1 MRLLPLHN
9 YTGALTD
16 SSVSDL
22 ATLRY
27 LRASL
32 QSARIFGL
40 DTLPSVPALNARLRA
55 ALAGGGGAIPIAMQ
69 YMPYASIRPE
79 ALQNNLLSVQN
90 DQLYD
95 VPGRSQ
101 SPYQPNVLFA
111 AAPARLDAPTNS
123 VAFVFR
129 RNLFLSG
136 DGRLPTSLALDF
148 GDGNGY
154 QATTWGQPLG
164 TTYTSGGIKRI
175 KVRVQFSTL
184 VISDEQVGF
193 STETRESWF
202 DFIVPEPATAAR
214 YGSNGGFDYL
224 MPVTSSHYSAQIN
237 VRYGAGHTS
246 LVKPLI
252 VVEQYNIAT
261 VANGKLA
268 HCNNSNNTVDEFLDR
283 TEQPFTAPF
292 NLRAVSE

>member
-1 MRLLPLHN
+1 MQYKPYARRP
-9 YTGALTD
+9 GALQD
-16 SSVSDL
+16 
-22 ATLRY
+22 
-27 LRASL
+27 
-32 QSARIFGL
+32 
-40 DTLPSVPALNARLRA
+40 
-55 ALAGGGGAIPIAMQ
+55 
-69 YMPYASIRPE
+69 
-79 ALQNNLLSVQN
+79 NLLRVQN

-101 SPYQPNVLFA
+101 SPYQTNVLFA

-123 VAFVFR
+123 VSFVFR

-136 DGRLPTSLALDF
+136 NGRLPTSLALDF

-154 QATTWGQPLG
+154 RIARWGRSLS
-164 TTYTSGGIKRI
+164 TVYAAGGSKRI
-175 KVRVQFSTL
+175 KVRIEFVSSPPREEGASAT
-184 VISDEQVGF
+184 V
-193 STETRESWF
+193 TYESWF
-202 DFIVPEPATAAR
+202 DLIVPEPAVAAR
-214 YGSNGGFDYL
+214 YGDNGGFDYIV
-224 MPVTSSHYSAQIN
+224 PITSSHASAHVN

-268 HCNNSNNTVDEFLDR
+268 HCNNSNNIVDEFLDR

-292 NLRAVSE
+292 NLNGSLEQAGYDIVYIDFDYNTDYIERNAALFENVVRLVNGTWKQPFNGVM

>member
-1 MRLLPLHN
+1 MQYKPYARRP
-9 YTGALTD
+9 GALQD
-16 SSVSDL
+16 
-22 ATLRY
+22 
-27 LRASL
+27 
-32 QSARIFGL
+32 
-40 DTLPSVPALNARLRA
+40 
-55 ALAGGGGAIPIAMQ
+55 
-69 YMPYASIRPE
+69 
-79 ALQNNLLSVQN
+79 NLLRVQN

-101 SPYQPNVLFA
+101 SPYQTNVLFA

-123 VAFVFR
+123 VSFVFR

-136 DGRLPTSLALDF
+136 NGRLPTSLALDF

-154 QATTWGQPLG
+154 RIARWGRSLS
-164 TTYTSGGIKRI
+164 TVYAAGGSKRI
-175 KVRVQFSTL
+175 KVRIEFVS
-184 VISDEQVGF
+184 SPP
-193 STETRESWF
+193 RE
-202 DFIVPEPATAAR
+202 EGA
-214 YGSNGGFDYL
+214 
-224 MPVTSSHYSAQIN
+224 SAHVN

-268 HCNNSNNTVDEFLDR
+268 HCNNSNNIVDEFLDR

-292 NLRAVSE
+292 NLNGSLEQAGYDIVYIDFDYNTDYIERNAALFENVVRLVNGTWKQPFNGVM